1 MKKYSIIIM
10 AALSLS
16 IFSGCEKVLDVEPT
30 TAIEFGEAIT
40 NYTTLERASLGAYST
55 FQDDDYYGLSYLIYQ
70 DLYADN
76 LTFAGT
82 FSTHREV
89 ANRVINTSNLQIAN
103 TWAAIYTA
111 INRTNIVIR
120 EADRLTNI
128 TDEERSNIKAQ
139 MYFLRGLAYFDLVKV
154 FGGVPLIQTPTTEIT
169 EIQYTT
175 RSTESQTYDAI
186 IADLTAAEAG
196 LDVASAN
203 TLASKSAATA
213 LLARVYLQRGNNAQ
227 AEAKAME
234 VLESN
239 EYALVDNFSTIFSNE
254 GNSEVIFAIDFTLN
268 DQNGLGSASDPTTT
282 GQRFYLSAGAYNALS
297 ASTNDERF
305 AATTVLVGSR
315 RRLLKYNDIVNN
327 SNNVPVIR
335 LAEMY
340 LIRAEARARQ
350 GMGTVVDL
358 QVNSDINTIRERAG
372 LLPVTSLA
380 NTEALTVILNQRRLE
395 FIGEGLRFMDLKRY
409 DLTGTLLGFAGEN
422 AYKDLWP
429 IPLQQIEVNPA
440 LEQNQGY

>member
-1 MKKYSIIIM
+1 
-10 AALSLS
+10 
-16 IFSGCEKVLDVEPT
+16 
-30 TAIEFGEAIT
+30 
-40 NYTTLERASLGAYST
+40 
-55 FQDDDYYGLSYLIYQ
+55 
-70 DLYADN
+70 
-76 LTFAGT
+76 
-82 FSTHREV
+82 
-89 ANRVINTSNLQIAN
+89 
-103 TWAAIYTA
+103 
-111 INRTNIVIR
+111 
-120 EADRLTNI
+120 
-128 TDEERSNIKAQ
+128 
-139 MYFLRGLAYFDLVKV
+139 
-154 FGGVPLIQTPTTEIT
+154 
-169 EIQYTT
+169 
-175 RSTESQTYDAI
+175 
-186 IADLTAAEAG
+186 
-196 LDVASAN
+196 
-203 TLASKSAATA
+203 
-213 LLARVYLQRGNNAQ
+213 LARVYLQRGNNAQ

-315 RRLLKYNDIVNN
+315 RRLLKYNDVVNN

-350 GMGTVVDL
+350 AMGTAIDL
-358 QVNSDINTIRERAG
+358 QVNSDINAIRERAS
-372 LLPVTSLA
+372 LLPVTSLT
-380 NTEALTVILNQRRLE
+380 NTEALTEILNQRRLE
-395 FIGEGLRFMDLKRY
+395 FIGEGLRFVDLKRY
-409 DLTGTLLGFAGEN
+409 GLTDTLLGFTGEN

>member
-1 MKKYSIIIM
+1 MKKYSIIILAAFSM
-10 AALSLS
+10 AT
-16 IFSGCEKVLDVEPT
+16 FSGCEKVLEVEPT

-40 NYTTLERASLGAYST
+40 NYTTLERASLGAYSA
-55 FQDDDYYGLSYLIYQ
+55 FQDDDYYGLSYLLYQ

-76 LTFAGT
+76 LTFSGT
-82 FSTHREV
+82 YSTHREV
-89 ANRVINTSNLQIAN
+89 ASRAINTSNLQIAN

-120 EADRLTNI
+120 EADLLTNI

-154 FGGVPLIQTPTTEIT
+154 FGGVPLIQTPTTEIP
-169 EIQYTT
+169 EIQYTA

-186 IADLTAAEAG
+186 IADLTAAESG

-234 VLESN
+234 VLENS

-315 RRLLKYNDIVNN
+315 RRLIKYNDVVNN

-350 GMGTVVDL
+350 GVGTAVDM
-358 QVNSDINTIRERAG
+358 QVNSDISAITERAG
-372 LLPVTSLA
+372 LSPVTSLT
-380 NTEALTVILNQRRLE
+380 NTEALTEILNQRRLE

-409 DLTGTLLGFAGEN
+409 DLTGTVLGFADED
-422 AYKDLWP
+422 AYKNLWP
-429 IPLQQIEVNPA
+429 IPLQQIEVNNT
-440 LEQNQGY
+440 LVQNPGY